1 MALKPPPIGD
11 LLSQFKG
18 LAEDSGLKQEL
29 DKNSKALM
37 QTMLA
42 KLDVVTREEFDAQC
56 ALLTRAQQR
65 IAELEAQIKLLEEN
79 G

>member
-11 LLSQFKG
+11 LLNQFKG

-42 KLDVVTREEFDAQC
+42 KLDVVTREEVDAQC
-56 ALLTRAQQR
+56 ALLTRAQNR
-65 IAELEAQIKLLEEN
+65 IAELEAQIKTLEEN
-79 G
+79 S